1 MATLDQLNA
10 ALIKADA
17 AGNVDDARV
26 FAAEIRRMR
35 SETSA
40 APTTEVKPDSIPA
53 RQIPATLG
61 EKIVGSP
68 VGRFALGAAEL
79 PMGVGRFVEN
89 AAMAAGVPGIG
100 GIGNTWDKLQA
111 MKLKGMNAPT
121 ETSDPMAIAARA
133 GKEMLYRGGEAV
145 GLNPRS
151 WDIAGMMGATVA
163 PGAVLNKLA
172 PAATLGKQVLQG
184 AGVGAGLGLVN
195 PNAKDLGSNVEN
207 AAIGAALG
215 TVIPASTVAAAK
227 SLGWAYD
234 VATGKLFQK
243 QAGKILREVAGEDV
257 NALAAAGRAAAP
269 ELTGAQAAAGIPN
282 TQIQALGELASG
294 RNTGNVFSK
303 KVALAKQD
311 AQNILDTLA
320 GGATQAEAKL
330 ARQNRNAALNQ
341 ITTPMRETE
350 LAAANTAGNLAP
362 ALQAEATRFGE
373 AAANKVEDVRRMTAA
388 GERAKELSKT
398 WISSAGGA
406 EGLVRRPIQYTYP
419 GQLAKKAESE
429 ATTAADA
436 SRILGENARFVQ
448 RQVDSLAAYGLTPID
463 TSAITANIQS
473 KLANPK
479 IGVSDVN
486 KRVLNSVGKKIEE
499 WTAKN
504 GGVIDAE
511 ALNTIRQ
518 NTVNETVQKLIGT
531 SDPTN
536 QAKVAARLLREVNPM
551 IDDAIIKAG
560 GTGWKDYLATHA
572 EGLKDIER
580 QKMASVLSDL
590 YRKGSYDKFR
600 AIVEGNDT
608 KAVSNVFGPSN
619 VDIKVLMGDKI
630 LPLQK
635 ISDDLKRTSEM
646 TDLAKQGAIG
656 LKDIL
661 SSDATKLRLPALFS
675 RVATV
680 TNKVLDGLEFK
691 VNRATFAA
699 LEKGMQSGKSMADL
713 IKSLPTS
720 QQDEVLRA
728 LADPKVA
735 RQITM
740 QTSRNA
746 LAPEQQNQNALAQ

>member
-17 AGNVDDARV
+17 AGNVDDARA

-53 RQIPATLG
+53 RQTPATLG

-111 MKLKGMNAPT
+111 MKQKGMNAPT
-121 ETSDPMAIAARA
+121 ELSSYDPMGIAKRA
-133 GKEMLYRGGEAV
+133 GGEMLYRAGEAV
-145 GLNPRS
+145 GLDPRS
-151 WDIAGMMGATVA
+151 WDITGGMGATVTS
-163 PGAVLNKLA
+163 GGVLNKLA

-207 AAIGAALG
+207 AALGAALG
-215 TVIPASTVAAAK
+215 TIIPVSTVAAAK
-227 SLGWAYD
+227 ALGWGYD
-234 VATGKLFQK
+234 IATGKLFQK

-303 KVALAKQD
+303 KAALATQD
-311 AQNILDTLA
+311 AQSVLNNLA
-320 GGATQAEAKL
+320 GGATQAESAL
-330 ARQNRNAALNQ
+330 ARKGTKAALGT
-341 ITTPMRETE
+341 ITTPMREAQ
-350 LAAANTAGNLAP
+350 LKAAAPSLDTS
-362 ALQAEATRFGE
+362 TI
-373 AAANKVEDVRRMTAA
+373 T
-388 GERAKELSKT
+388 
-398 WISSAGGA
+398 SS
-406 EGLVRRPIQYTYP
+406 
-419 GQLAKKAESE
+419 
-429 ATTAADA
+429 
-436 SRILGENARFVQ
+436 
-448 RQVDSLAAYGLTPID
+448 ID
-463 TSAITANIQS
+463 T
-473 KLANPK
+473 KLADPA

-486 KRVLNSVGKKIEE
+486 KRVLTAVKRKIED

-504 GGVIDAE
+504 GGVIDPV
-511 ALNTIRQ
+511 ALYDIRK
-518 NTVNETVQKLIGT
+518 NTVGEVIDRLIDKADPKASAKYGAKLLSEI
-531 SDPTN
+531 
-536 QAKVAARLLREVNPM
+536 NPL
-551 IDDAIIKAG
+551 IDDAIEAAG
-560 GTGWKDYLATHA
+560 GTGWRQYLSTYS

-590 YRKGSYDKFR
+590 YRNKSYDKFR
-600 AIVEGNDT
+600 AIIEGNDT
-608 KAVSNVFGPSN
+608 KAVTNIFGPGN
-619 VDIKVLMGDKI
+619 VDIKTLMGDKI

-720 QQDEVLRA
+720 QQDDVLRA

>member
-17 AGNVDDARV
+17 AGNVDDARA

-40 APTTEVKPDSIPA
+40 APTIEVKPDSIPA

-111 MKLKGMNAPT
+111 MKQKGMNAPT
-121 ETSDPMAIAARA
+121 ELSSYDPMGIAKRA
-133 GKEMLYRGGEAV
+133 GGEMLYRAGEAV
-145 GLNPRS
+145 GLDPRS
-151 WDIAGMMGATVA
+151 WDITGGMGATVTS
-163 PGAVLNKLA
+163 GGVLNKLA
-172 PAATLGKQVLQG
+172 PAATFGKQVLQS

-215 TVIPASTVAAAK
+215 TIIPASTVAAAK
-227 SLGWAYD
+227 ALGWAYD

-303 KVALAKQD
+303 KAALATQD
-311 AQNILDTLA
+311 AQSVLNSLA
-320 GGATQAEAKL
+320 GGATQAESAL
-330 ARQNRNAALNQ
+330 ARKGTKAALGT
-341 ITTPMRETE
+341 ITTPMRESE
-350 LAAANTAGNLAP
+350 LAAAAP
-362 ALQAEATRFGE
+362 
-373 AAANKVEDVRRMTAA
+373 
-388 GERAKELSKT
+388 
-398 WISSAGGA
+398 
-406 EGLVRRPIQYTYP
+406 
-419 GQLAKKAESE
+419 
-429 ATTAADA
+429 
-436 SRILGENARFVQ
+436 
-448 RQVDSLAAYGLTPID
+448 SLD
-463 TSAITANIQS
+463 TSAISSSINT
-473 KLANPK
+473 KLTDPA

-486 KRVLNSVGKKIEE
+486 KRVLTAVKRKIED

-504 GGVIDAE
+504 GGVINPV
-511 ALNTIRQ
+511 ALYEIRK
-518 NTVNETVQKLIGT
+518 NTVSEVIDRLIDKADPKASAKYGAKLLSEI
-531 SDPTN
+531 
-536 QAKVAARLLREVNPM
+536 NPL
-551 IDDAIIKAG
+551 IDDAIEAAG
-560 GTGWKDYLATHA
+560 GTGWRQYLSTYS

-580 QKMASVLSDL
+580 QKMSSVLSDL
-590 YRKGSYDKFR
+590 YRKKSYDKFR
-600 AIVEGNDT
+600 AIIEGNDT
-608 KAVSNVFGPSN
+608 KAVTDVFGPGN
-619 VDIKVLMGDKI
+619 VDIKTLMGDKM

-661 SSDATKLRLPALFS
+661 SSDAAKWRLPALFS

>member
-17 AGNVDDARV
+17 AGNVDDAKV

-35 SETSA
+35 SETSTT
-40 APTTEVKPDSIPA
+40 PTIEVKPDSIPA
-53 RQIPATLG
+53 RQTPATLG

-68 VGRFALGAAEL
+68 AGRFVLGAAEI
-79 PMGVGRFVEN
+79 PMGAGRLVEN

-111 MKLKGMNAPT
+111 MKQKGMTAPT
-121 ETSDPMAIAARA
+121 ELSSYDPLGIAARA
-133 GKEMLYRGGEAV
+133 GKEMLYRGGEAI
-145 GLNPRS
+145 GLDPRS
-151 WDIAGMMGATVA
+151 WDIAGGMGSTVA
-163 PGAVLNKLA
+163 AGGVVNKLA
-172 PAATLGKQVLQG
+172 PAATLGKQMLQG
-184 AGVGAGLGLVN
+184 AGVGGALGLVN

-207 AAIGAALG
+207 AALSAALG
-215 TVIPASTVAAAK
+215 TIIPASTVAAAK
-227 SLGWAYD
+227 ALGWAYD
-234 VATGKLFQK
+234 VASGKLFQK

-269 ELTGAQAAAGIPN
+269 ELTGAQAAADIPN
-282 TQIQALGELASG
+282 TQLQALGELASG

-303 KVALAKQD
+303 KAALAKQD
-311 AQNILDTLA
+311 AQSVLNNLA
-320 GGATQAEAKL
+320 GGATQAETTL
-330 ARQNRNAALNQ
+330 ARKGTKTALGT
-341 ITTPMRETE
+341 ITTPMREAE
-350 LAAANTAGNLAP
+350 LAAAAP
-362 ALQAEATRFGE
+362 
-373 AAANKVEDVRRMTAA
+373 
-388 GERAKELSKT
+388 
-398 WISSAGGA
+398 
-406 EGLVRRPIQYTYP
+406 
-419 GQLAKKAESE
+419 
-429 ATTAADA
+429 
-436 SRILGENARFVQ
+436 
-448 RQVDSLAAYGLTPID
+448 SLD
-463 TSAITANIQS
+463 TSAISSSIDT
-473 KLANPK
+473 KLTDPA

-486 KRVLNSVGKKIEE
+486 KRVLTAVKRKIED

-504 GGVIDAE
+504 GGVINPV
-511 ALNTIRQ
+511 ALYEIRK
-518 NTVNETVQKLIGT
+518 NTVSEVIDRLIDKADPKASAKYGAKLLSEI
-531 SDPTN
+531 
-536 QAKVAARLLREVNPM
+536 NPL
-551 IDDAIIKAG
+551 IDDAIEAAG
-560 GTGWKDYLATHA
+560 GTGWRQYLSTYS

-590 YRKGSYDKFR
+590 YRKKSYDKFR
-600 AIVEGNDT
+600 AIIEGNDT
-608 KAVSNVFGPSN
+608 KAVTDVFGPGN

-630 LPLQK
+630 KPLQK

-720 QQDEVLRA
+720 QQDDVLRA

-735 RQITM
+735 RQITL

-746 LAPEQQNQNALAQ
+746 LAPKQLNQNALAQ

>member
-1 MATLDQLNA
+1 MADLQLLLEA
-10 ALIKADA
+10 ERRGLLPADKQALLTE
-17 AGNVDDARV
+17 ARSRGLV
-26 FAAEIRRMR
+26 E
-35 SETSA
+35 
-40 APTTEVKPDSIPA
+40 APTTIESTLKPVEVA
-53 RQIPATLG
+53 PATMA
-61 EKIVGSP
+61 EKVVGSP
-68 VGRFALGAAEL
+68 VGRFVLGAVEYPLGA
-79 PMGVGRFVEN
+79 GRFVEN
-89 AAMAAGVPGIG
+89 VATEAGVPGLG
-100 GIGNTWDKLQA
+100 GIGRFKDKMDA
-111 MKLKGMNAPT
+111 MKARGMAAPT
-121 ETSDPMAIAARA
+121 ELSSYDPLGIAARA
-133 GKEMLYRGGEAV
+133 GKELLYKGGEAI
-145 GLNPRS
+145 GLDPRS
-151 WDIAGMMGATVA
+151 WDITGGMGATVV

-172 PAATLGKQVLQG
+172 PAATFGKQVLQG
-184 AGVGAGLGLVN
+184 AGVGAGLGLIN

-207 AAIGAALG
+207 AALGAALG
-215 TVIPASTVAAAK
+215 GLIPATTVAAAK
-227 SLGWAYD
+227 ALGWGYD
-234 VATGKLFQK
+234 IATGKLFQK
-243 QAGKILREVAGEDV
+243 QAGKILREIAGEDV

-269 ELTGAQAAAGIPN
+269 ELTGAQAAADIPN
-282 TQIQALGELASG
+282 TQLQALGELASG

-303 KVALAKQD
+303 KAALAKQD
-311 AQNILDTLA
+311 AQSILNNLA

-330 ARQNRNAALNQ
+330 ARQGRNAALNQ

-362 ALQAEATRFGE
+362 TLQSEATRFGE

-388 GERAKELSKT
+388 GGRAKDLSKT

-419 GQLAKKAESE
+419 GELAKKAESV

-463 TSAITANIQS
+463 TSAITANIQT

-590 YRKGSYDKFR
+590 YRKKSYDKFR
-600 AIVEGNDT
+600 AIIEGNDT
-608 KAVSNVFGPSN
+608 KAVSDVFGPGN
-619 VDIKVLMGDKI
+619 VNIKTLMGDKM

-646 TDLAKQGAIG
+646 ADLAKQGAVG
-656 LKDIL
+656 VKDIL
-661 SSDATKLRLPALFS
+661 SKDAAKWRLPALFS

-699 LEKGMQSGKSMADL
+699 LEKGMQSGKNMAEL
-713 IKSLPTS
+713 IEALPAS
-720 QQDEVLRA
+720 QRNDALRA

-735 RQITM
+735 RQIT
-740 QTSRNA
+740 QLSTRNA

>member
-1 MATLDQLNA
+1 MG
-10 ALIKADA
+10 
-17 AGNVDDARV
+17 AGR
-26 FAAEIRRMR
+26 
-35 SETSA
+35 
-40 APTTEVKPDSIPA
+40 
-53 RQIPATLG
+53 L
-61 EKIVGSP
+61 
-68 VGRFALGAAEL
+68 
-79 PMGVGRFVEN
+79 VEN

-111 MKLKGMNAPT
+111 MKQKGMAAPT
-121 ETSDPMAIAARA
+121 ELSSYDPLGIAARA
-133 GKEMLYRGGEAV
+133 GKEMLYRGGEAI
-145 GLNPRS
+145 GLDPRS
-151 WDIAGMMGATVA
+151 WDIAGGMGSTVA
-163 PGAVLNKLA
+163 SGGILNKLA

-184 AGVGAGLGLVN
+184 TGVGAGLGLVN
-195 PNAKDLGSNVEN
+195 PNAKDLGANVEN
-207 AAIGAALG
+207 AALSAALG
-215 TVIPASTVAAAK
+215 AIIPASTVAAAK
-227 SLGWAYD
+227 ALGWGYD

-269 ELTGAQAAAGIPN
+269 ELTGAQAAADIPN
-282 TQIQALGELASG
+282 TQLQALGELASG

-303 KVALAKQD
+303 KAALAKQD
-311 AQNILDTLA
+311 AQSVLNSLA
-320 GGATQAEAKL
+320 GGATQAETAL
-330 ARQNRNAALNQ
+330 ARKGTKAALGT
-341 ITTPMRETE
+341 ITTPMREAE
-350 LAAANTAGNLAP
+350 LAAAAP
-362 ALQAEATRFGE
+362 
-373 AAANKVEDVRRMTAA
+373 
-388 GERAKELSKT
+388 
-398 WISSAGGA
+398 
-406 EGLVRRPIQYTYP
+406 
-419 GQLAKKAESE
+419 
-429 ATTAADA
+429 
-436 SRILGENARFVQ
+436 
-448 RQVDSLAAYGLTPID
+448 SLD
-463 TSAITANIQS
+463 TSAISSSINT
-473 KLANPK
+473 KLTDPA

-486 KRVLNSVGKKIEE
+486 KRVLTAVKRKIED

-504 GGVIDAE
+504 GGVINPV
-511 ALNTIRQ
+511 ALYEIRK
-518 NTVNETVQKLIGT
+518 NTVSEVIDRLIDKADPKASAKYGAKLLSEI
-531 SDPTN
+531 
-536 QAKVAARLLREVNPM
+536 NPL
-551 IDDAIIKAG
+551 IDDAIEAAG
-560 GTGWKDYLATHA
+560 GTGWRQYLSTYS

-590 YRKGSYDKFR
+590 YRKKSYDKFR
-600 AIVEGNDT
+600 AIIEGNDT
-608 KAVSNVFGPSN
+608 KAVTDVFGPGN
-619 VDIKVLMGDKI
+619 VDIKTLMGDKM

-661 SSDATKLRLPALFS
+661 SSDAAKWRLPALFS

>member
-17 AGNVDDARV
+17 AGNVDDAKA

-35 SETSA
+35 SETSET
-40 APTTEVKPDSIPA
+40 PTIEVKPDSIPA
-53 RQIPATLG
+53 RQTPATLG
-61 EKIVGSP
+61 EKVVGSP

-79 PMGVGRFVEN
+79 PIGAGRLVEN

-111 MKLKGMNAPT
+111 MKQKGMTAPT
-121 ETSDPMAIAARA
+121 ELSSYDPLGIAARA
-133 GKEMLYRGGEAV
+133 GKEMLYRGGEAI

-151 WDIAGMMGATVA
+151 WDIAGGMGATVA
-163 PGAVLNKLA
+163 SGAVLNKLA
-172 PAATLGKQVLQG
+172 PAATFGKQVLQSV
-184 AGVGAGLGLVN
+184 GVGAGLGLVN

-207 AAIGAALG
+207 AALSAALG
-215 TVIPASTVAAAK
+215 TIIPVSTVAAAK
-227 SLGWAYD
+227 ALGWGYD
-234 VATGKLFQK
+234 IATGKLFQK

-269 ELTGAQAAAGIPN
+269 ELTGAQAAADIPN
-282 TQIQALGELASG
+282 TQLQALGELASG

-303 KVALAKQD
+303 KAALAKQD
-311 AQNILDTLA
+311 AQSILNSLA
-320 GGATQAEAKL
+320 GGATQAETAL
-330 ARQNRNAALNQ
+330 ARKGTKAALGT
-341 ITTPMRETE
+341 ITTPMREAE
-350 LAAANTAGNLAP
+350 LAAAAP
-362 ALQAEATRFGE
+362 
-373 AAANKVEDVRRMTAA
+373 
-388 GERAKELSKT
+388 
-398 WISSAGGA
+398 
-406 EGLVRRPIQYTYP
+406 
-419 GQLAKKAESE
+419 
-429 ATTAADA
+429 
-436 SRILGENARFVQ
+436 
-448 RQVDSLAAYGLTPID
+448 SLD
-463 TSAITANIQS
+463 TSAISSSINT
-473 KLANPK
+473 KLTDPA

-486 KRVLNSVGKKIEE
+486 KRVLTAVKRKIED

-504 GGVIDAE
+504 GGVINPV
-511 ALNTIRQ
+511 ALYEIRK
-518 NTVNETVQKLIGT
+518 NTVSEVIDRLIDKADPKASAKYGAKLLSEI
-531 SDPTN
+531 
-536 QAKVAARLLREVNPM
+536 NPL
-551 IDDAIIKAG
+551 IDDAIEAAG
-560 GTGWKDYLATHA
+560 GTGWRQYLSTYS

-580 QKMASVLSDL
+580 QKMSSVLSDL
-590 YRKGSYDKFR
+590 YRKKSYDKFR
-600 AIVEGNDT
+600 AIIEGNDT
-608 KAVSNVFGPSN
+608 KAVTDVFGPGN
-619 VDIKVLMGDKI
+619 VDIKTLMGDKM

-661 SSDATKLRLPALFS
+661 SSDAAKWRLPALFS

-735 RQITM
+735 RQITL

-746 LAPEQQNQNALAQ
+746 LAPNEQQNQNALAQ